1 MIYKSE
7 DLIRDV
13 SNDTDFSPDI
23 VESVYYGIFENL
35 LFKIKHPN
43 KHLAF
48 NLRDFGTF
56 LFRRKKLIETQKKLQ
71 FRIENDK
78 FPPTPENKEYI
89 DNLVILYEKYD
100 EDREIP
106 FSLGEKKR
114 MEKKKNHN
122 KKSI

>member
-56 LFRRKKLIETQKKLQ
+56 LFRRKKLIETSELKMINFL
-71 FRIENDK
+71 
-78 FPPTPENKEYI
+78 
-89 DNLVILYEKYD
+89 LL
-100 EDREIP
+100 
-106 FSLGEKKR
+106 L
-114 MEKKKNHN
+114 
-122 KKSI
+122 SIRNTLTIW